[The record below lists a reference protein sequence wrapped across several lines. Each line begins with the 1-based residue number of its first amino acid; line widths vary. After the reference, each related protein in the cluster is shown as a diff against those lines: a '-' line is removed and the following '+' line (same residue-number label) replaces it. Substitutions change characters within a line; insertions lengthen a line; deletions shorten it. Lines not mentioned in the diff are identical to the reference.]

1 MVQKPLH
8 HEYLCTEPHQISGM
22 CLWIPPSDLP
32 DWPASA
38 AFQGSTTL
46 SAQTMAAQS
55 PLPVPITTLPLAL
68 WALLAGRKEW
78 NWEGGELRL
87 THSSFKDIVM
97 EN

>member
-1 MVQKPLH
+1 
-8 HEYLCTEPHQISGM
+8 
-22 CLWIPPSDLP
+22 
-32 DWPASA
+32 
-38 AFQGSTTL
+38 
-46 SAQTMAAQS
+46 MAAQS